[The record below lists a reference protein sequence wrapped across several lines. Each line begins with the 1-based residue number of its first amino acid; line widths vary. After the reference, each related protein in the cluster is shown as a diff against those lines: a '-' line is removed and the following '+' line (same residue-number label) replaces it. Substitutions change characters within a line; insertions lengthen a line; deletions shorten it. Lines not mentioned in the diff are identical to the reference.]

1 MSNVAAILK
10 GLNAGIDETIASS
23 ANHGKL
29 LVKWTVKA
37 FLFAAEHGQCGP
49 LTRLYKNVNGT
60 DQEGI
65 RLFVANVIKVHGVH
79 AEGDTNKR
87 PVPFLKYSR
96 DDGFSLAAYEDKSAQ
111 DVAAKAMKKKVIA
124 EGETGLAKIPLGR
137 MGGNADDAMANVF
150 DVAGSVS
157 RFIKTLV
164 RNGEKALAL
173 QINRAVGQEYA
184 VAADT
189 IETLAK
195 DNDPAAKLAAAEKR
209 VAAIKADIERRSNKP
224 ANDDGTT
231 EKEKA
236 KA

>member
-10 GLNAGIDETIASS
+10 GLNAGIDETISSS

-29 LVKWTVKA
+29 LAKWTIKA
-37 FLFAAEHGQCGP
+37 FLFATEHGQCGP

-65 RLFVANVIKVHGVH
+65 RLFVANVIKVHGVA

-87 PVPFLKYSR
+87 PVPYMKYSR
-96 DDGFSLAAYEDKSAQ
+96 EDGFSLATYEDKSAQ

-124 EGETGLAKIPLGR
+124 EGEAGLAKIPLGR
-137 MGGNADDAMANVF
+137 MGGNADDAMSNVF
-150 DVAGSVS
+150 DVGGAVS

-195 DNDPAAKLAAAEKR
+195 DNDPMAKLEAARKR
-209 VAAIKADIERRSNKP
+209 VAALEADVERRKSKP
-224 ANDDGTT
+224 ANDDN
-231 EKEKA
+231 A
-236 KA
+236 